1 MCKNNRNKL
10 KSSNR
15 KFWNCAKNWKC
26 IAFRYGVEIMNWEL
40 LFIYFFLRIFLFASQ
55 NINWN
60 YFQLNRL
67 SKDVIRNGPHRF
79 FHISVFSFIT
89 IFLSTKHS
97 NWILWVFLCSRTG
110 LQQDWKNGGKRK
122 DLCLSQSERQF
133 WLRVWI
139 KLESNAVLMAF
150 RRQDSLN
157 EGKSIHRHTLTY
169 QRGGVCVT
177 VFAMMK

>member
-1 MCKNNRNKL
+1 M
-10 KSSNR
+10 
-15 KFWNCAKNWKC
+15 
-26 IAFRYGVEIMNWEL
+26 
-40 LFIYFFLRIFLFASQ
+40 
-55 NINWN
+55 
-60 YFQLNRL
+60 
-67 SKDVIRNGPHRF
+67 
-79 FHISVFSFIT
+79 FSFIT

-122 DLCLSQSERQF
+122 DLCLSQSGRQF

-157 EGKSIHRHTLTY
+157 EGKSIYRHTLTY

-177 VFAMMK
+177 VFAMMKQYLLFRKKKLIFKNLENSKWHAIFKKIVRVKARAPLRIFQSFLVVLYS